1 MKHIRYRHITHQT
14 FLLLIFLCNI
24 QLYAQQTTK
33 YNLAQ
38 LLKENKFLIAA
49 NRQPQALTGEEDNA
63 IATHGIIWLKDAG
76 FSEGTID
83 IDLRGK
89 DIFLQS
95 FLGIAFHAADTSN
108 YEVVYFRPFNFR
120 HADTLRRKWSVQ
132 YMVLP
137 EYDYTVLRAQHPLV
151 YENSV
156 TPVPKADEWFH
167 VTIVVKG
174 DQVTVYVNHSKE
186 ASLRVT
192 KLMNMNTGM
201 IGLWDSGITGDFANL
216 TITR

>member
-1 MKHIRYRHITHQT
+1 M
-14 FLLLIFLCNI
+14 
-24 QLYAQQTTK
+24 
-33 YNLAQ
+33 
-38 LLKENKFLIAA
+38 LLKGL
-49 NRQPQALTGEEDNA
+49 ALKTGRVE
-63 IATHGIIWLKDAG
+63 
-76 FSEGTID
+76 

-89 DIFLQS
+89 DVFQQS
-95 FLGIAFHAADTSN
+95 FLGIAFNVQDSLH
-108 YEVVYFRPFNFR
+108 YEVIYFRPFNFR

-167 VTIVVKG
+167 ATIVVKG

-192 KLMNMNTGM
+192 KLKSMDTGM

-216 TITR
+216 EISNR